1 MILVALGANLPSRFG
16 PPRATLEAALARL
29 EAVGLRVAARSP
41 WYLTAPVPVSDQP
54 DYVNGVAV
62 VETERDAVAT
72 LAALHAVEA
81 EFGRV
86 RTVANAPRAIDLDLI
101 AYHDIVRDAAPILPH
116 PRMHLRAFVL
126 YPLADVAP
134 GWVHPVSGETVA
146 ELIAALPPGQGI
158 RKAE

>member
-29 EAVGLRVAARSP
+29 EAVGLRVLARSP
-41 WYLTAPVPVSDQP
+41 WYLTAPVPASDQP
-54 DYVNGVAV
+54 DYVNGVAA
-62 VETERDAVAT
+62 VETALDAAAT

-86 RTVANAPRAIDLDLI
+86 RTVPNAPRAIDLDLL
-101 AYHDIVRDAAPILPH
+101 AHGDAVRAEAPILPH
-116 PRMHLRAFVL
+116 PRMHERAFVL
-126 YPLADVAP
+126 LPLADVAP
-134 GWVHPVSGETVA
+134 GWVHPVLRRSVA
-146 ELIAALPPGQGI
+146 ELIARLPPGQGI

>member
-29 EAVGLRVAARSP
+29 PEVGLAVAARSP
-41 WYLTAPVPVSDQP
+41 WYLTAPVPASDQP
-54 DYVNGVAV
+54 DYVNGVAA
-62 VETERDAVAT
+62 VETGLDAAAT

-101 AYHDIVRDAAPILPH
+101 AYHGEVSAEAPVLPH
-116 PRMHLRAFVL
+116 PRMHQRAFVL

-134 GWVHPVSGETVA
+134 GWVHPVSGRGVA
-146 ELIAALPPGQGI
+146 ELIADLPPGQGI